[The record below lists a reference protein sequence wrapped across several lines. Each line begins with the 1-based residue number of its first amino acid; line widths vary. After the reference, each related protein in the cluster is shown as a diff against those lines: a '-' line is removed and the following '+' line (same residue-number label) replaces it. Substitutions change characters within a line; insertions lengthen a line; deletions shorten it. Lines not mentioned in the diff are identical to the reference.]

1 MSRHA
6 HLASSTQH
14 RWMVSYLDVLTI
26 LLIFFLSAAAK
37 TWKNPPAQTNS
48 DTTATSLTAAP
59 SPASP
64 ADDVATTDT
73 DPVLSDVEQ
82 QLEKEGLDVRPISNA
97 DNASNPAGARGLAI
111 DLPQGVL
118 FSAGDDRV
126 RAEALPD
133 LQKIAE
139 ALRGI
144 PNKVNLAGHSD
155 TTPIHNH
162 RFRNNWELAAARSLR
177 LMEVLTERYG
187 IDESRVSISSY
198 GALEPKSP
206 NDTPVGRANN
216 RRVEILIF
224 QQP

>member
-6 HLASSTQH
+6 HVASSTQH

-37 TWKNPPAQTNS
+37 TWKNPPAQTTS
-48 DTTATSLTAAP
+48 SAAATSLTATTSA
-59 SPASP
+59 ASP
-64 ADDVATTDT
+64 ADDVATTDA
-73 DPVLSDVEQ
+73 DPALSDVEQ
-82 QLEKEGLDVRPISNA
+82 QLEKEGLDVRALSNA
-97 DNASNPAGARGLAI
+97 DSASNPAGARGLAI

-118 FSAGDDRV
+118 FAPGDDRV

-162 RFRNNWELAAARSLR
+162 KFRNNWELAAARSLR

-206 NDTPVGRANN
+206 NDTPLGRANN